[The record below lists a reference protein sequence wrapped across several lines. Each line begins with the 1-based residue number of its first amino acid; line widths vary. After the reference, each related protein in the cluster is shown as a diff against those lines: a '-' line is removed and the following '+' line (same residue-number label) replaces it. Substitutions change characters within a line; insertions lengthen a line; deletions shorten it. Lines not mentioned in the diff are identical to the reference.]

1 MTTAVRSRK
10 GRSRARLHLA
20 KPTGVIS
27 TRVQA
32 VGPERFGIVAVDCAK
47 ARSKWM
53 LCDFYGRVLVP
64 PTIVEHTQPGLRTA
78 VELVRLT
85 AREQGLK
92 EVLVSVERT
101 GNYHRPVQR
110 AFVAAGYETRVVHPF
125 ASKQF

>member
-64 PTIVEHTQPGLRTA
+64 PTTVEHNRASLDAAVAQLRQALQTHA
-78 VELVRLT
+78 LQDLIV
-85 AREQGLK
+85 A
-92 EVLVSVERT
+92 VERT
-101 GNYHRPVQR
+101 
-110 AFVAAGYETRVVHPF
+110 
-125 ASKQF
+125 